1 MREEYSWLEHEVR
14 DSIVVANE
22 KERKDGRWYEEKI
35 GETGEAGEGRET
47 REKPATRCCISGISI
62 SISYSSSNGGTSS
75 SSGSN
80 GIIVSNVRFQTNIRR
95 FEKDKL
101 LRT

>member
-1 MREEYSWLEHEVR
+1 MRLRKLILKTVRKRTYSSYGKRSLLSDHPAFMLNSVSR
-14 DSIVVANE
+14 
-22 KERKDGRWYEEKI
+22 
-35 GETGEAGEGRET
+35 T

-62 SISYSSSNGGTSS
+62 SISYSGSS
-75 SSGSN
+75 SSSSNSSSSN
-80 GIIVSNVRFQTNIRR
+80 GIIVSNVCFQTNIRR

>member
-1 MREEYSWLEHEVR
+1 MRLRKLILKTVRKRTYSSYGKRSLLSDHPAFMLN
-14 DSIVVANE
+14 S
-22 KERKDGRWYEEKI
+22 
-35 GETGEAGEGRET
+35 T

-62 SISYSSSNGGTSS
+62 SISYSSSSSGGGGTSS